1 MAEKLNF
8 IVMTEKINFMNLDL
22 LDKYLFFRMENLH
35 TLWLQRNEI
44 NSLPETI
51 GNMKNL
57 STLVLSN
64 NKLKDIPACMKDM
77 TNLR

>member
-1 MAEKLNF
+1 M
-8 IVMTEKINFMNLDL
+8 IDKINFLNLNWL
-22 LDKYLFFRMENLH
+22 HKYLFYRMENLH

-44 NSLPETI
+44 KSLPETI